1 MQRIVARQYVTRRIL
16 ARPGCDAGHG
26 RLRFGLPHAA
36 HKDVRVGTVLMLEAI
51 SSGLAAVLQPATLAI
66 MLLGILIGFL
76 VGILPGLGGAVT
88 LAIMLPFT
96 FGMEPVQGFAF
107 LLGMWVVTSTTGDL
121 TSVLFGVPGEATS
134 AAAVMDGYPLT
145 RKGQGGRALGAVL
158 TSSAM
163 GAIFGAVVLALSIT
177 LIRPVVLALGAPEF
191 FALTVL
197 GLTFVITLAGKHLIK
212 GFIMVSLGLLVAL
225 VGVDPEVG
233 VPRFTFGQLYLWEG
247 INLIPVVVGLFGG
260 SEVLQ
265 LMLSKT
271 SIAKA
276 SSPDQTK
283 LNGTARGVMDALR
296 HWNLVLR
303 TAGIGALIGMLPG
316 LGGSVAQW
324 IAYGHAKQT
333 SKNPDQFGKGAIDGV
348 IAAGATN
355 NAKDGGSLI
364 PTIAFGI
371 PGGAATAVL
380 LGGFMILGLTP
391 GKEMLTTRLDVTMSM
406 VWIAIISNL
415 VAVGLALLFIR
426 PLMKLTKLQGP
437 VLIPALVLLLV
448 IGSYTA
454 TNSFADVLVM
464 VAASALGVVCL
475 RWDWPRVPFL
485 LAVVLGGFAEG
496 YLNLSNSIFG
506 PEWVT
511 RPIVLG
517 IGVVILASIVYG
529 VRTNRRSKS
538 APVQELPAP
547 TQKVN

>member
-1 MQRIVARQYVTRRIL
+1 
-16 ARPGCDAGHG
+16 
-26 RLRFGLPHAA
+26 
-36 HKDVRVGTVLMLEAI
+36 MLEAI
-51 SSGLAAVLQPATLAI
+51 ASGLAAVLQPATLAI

-163 GAIFGAVVLALSIT
+163 GAIFGALVLALSIT

-260 SEVLQ
+260 SEILQ

-276 SSPDQTK
+276 SSPDQNK
-283 LNGTARGVMDALR
+283 LNGTGRGVLDALR

-333 SKNPDQFGKGAIDGV
+333 SKNPDEFGKGAIDGV

-415 VAVGLALLFIR
+415 VAVGIALLFIR

-454 TNSFADVLVM
+454 TNSFADVWVM
-464 VAASALGVVCL
+464 VAASAVGVVCL

-506 PEWVT
+506 AEWVT

-517 IGVVILASIVYG
+517 IGVAILASIVYG

-547 TQKVN
+547 AQKVN

>member
-1 MQRIVARQYVTRRIL
+1 
-16 ARPGCDAGHG
+16 
-26 RLRFGLPHAA
+26 
-36 HKDVRVGTVLMLEAI
+36 MLEAI
-51 SSGLAAVLQPATLAI
+51 SSGLTEVLQPATLAI

-145 RKGQGGRALGAVL
+145 KKGQGGRALGAVL
-158 TSSAM
+158 TSSAL

-191 FALTVL
+191 FALTIL
-197 GLTFVITLAGKHLIK
+197 GLTFVITLAGKQLIK
-212 GFIMVSLGLLVAL
+212 GFIMVSIGLLVAL
-225 VGVDPEVG
+225 VGVDPQVG
-233 VPRFTFGQLYLWEG
+233 IERFTFGQLYLWDG
-247 INLIPVVVGLFGG
+247 INLIAIVVGLFGG
-260 SEVLQ
+260 AEVLQ
-265 LMLSKT
+265 LMLSKS
-271 SIAKA
+271 SIAQP
-276 SSPDQTK
+276 SGPGQNK
-283 LNGTARGVMDALR
+283 LHGTGQGVLDVFR
-296 HWNLVLR
+296 HWSLVLR
-303 TAGIGALIGMLPG
+303 SAGIGALIGMLPG

-324 IAYGHAKQT
+324 MAYGHAKQT
-333 SKNPDQFGKGAIDGV
+333 SKNPEQFGKGAIDGV

-391 GKEMLTTRLDVTMSM
+391 GKEMLTTHLDVTMSM
-406 VWIAIISNL
+406 VWITIISNL
-415 VAVGLALLFIR
+415 VAVGIALLFIR

-464 VAASALGVVCL
+464 VAASAFGVVCL

-485 LAVVLGGFAEG
+485 LAVVLGGFAET

-506 PEWVT
+506 TTWMT
-511 RPIVLG
+511 RPIVLVL
-517 IGVVILASIVYG
+517 GVVILGSVIYG
-529 VRTNRRSKS
+529 IRTNRRAASRLKPELSSPAGNSK
-538 APVQELPAP
+538 
-547 TQKVN
+547 